1 MCKLDFDSVLRN
13 IVIALTDIRSR
24 DLEPS
29 RLYMNSNTYMA
40 LHSIFH
46 TRVVTMIPEGTRR
59 TPTIYGVRI
68 AISDDLPDE
77 HIEVSIKTV

>member
-1 MCKLDFDSVLRN
+1 MCRLDFDTVLRN
-13 IVIALTDIRSR
+13 VVIALTDIRSR
-24 DLEPS
+24 DLEPQ

-46 TRVVTMIPEGTRR
+46 TRVVTLIPEGTRR

-77 HIEVSIKTV
+77 IIDVSIKTV